1 MFLLSGFL
9 PPLLSHF
16 FFRSKYHLNT
26 IKMRLSPGKMSRF
39 FNFSL
44 SVLIFI
50 RRYQKQQKLSPF
62 RCWKKSLGTAFFS
75 NPLFFSTFF
84 IFHPFVLWYLKGQ
97 NTYFPP
103 PSVMVGFCPKDPDMI
118 FYVLYRWENL
128 FCQYDPIPM
137 NATKNTA
144 RQNVKKWGKIGHFK
158 G

>member
-103 PSVMVGFCPKDPDMI
+103 NGRILSEGPRHDFLCFVSMGELILSIRSHPDECHQKYSSPKCQKM
-118 FYVLYRWENL
+118 RENRS
-128 FCQYDPIPM
+128 F
-137 NATKNTA
+137 
-144 RQNVKKWGKIGHFK
+144 
-158 G
+158 